1 LEFKRDLSSL
11 LPVLKTI
18 IAFANTA
25 GGIIIIGCSPPGI
38 ITGVQNIFKEEER
51 LANAIAD
58 SIHPFLLP
66 ELEVA
71 TLEEKDLLI
80 IKVAHWKG
88 PFYLKKEGMP
98 KGVYVRF
105 FLSPSYLLSNP
116 AKAVDQKKEIK
127 QTVEV
132 QL

>member
-1 LEFKRDLSSL
+1 MRKIGRIMEIERLVKQPESKTLEFKRDLSSL

-38 ITGVQNIFKEEER
+38 ITGLQNVFKEEEK

-58 SIHPFLLP
+58 SIHPFILP

-80 IKVAHWKG
+80 IK
-88 PFYLKKEGMP
+88 
-98 KGVYVRF
+98 
-105 FLSPSYLLSNP
+105 
-116 AKAVDQKKEIK
+116 
-127 QTVEV
+127 
-132 QL
+132 